1 MVAIRLRR
9 AGSKKR
15 PYFRIVVTDSRAA
28 RDSSF
33 VEILGHYNPR
43 TRPALVDIQQERV
56 DYWISK
62 GAQPSDSVRTLIKR
76 HLTPVAA
83 ARRGSGARG
92 QVSADAAAGT
102 GVRAVVEVLAKAL
115 ADAPDEVR
123 VTETQQQKVTL
134 IELFVSPRDIAR
146 VLGRSGRTAAALRT
160 LAATA
165 GERDGK
171 QVTLEIR
178 EERR

>member
-1 MVAIRLRR
+1 M
-9 AGSKKR
+9 
-15 PYFRIVVTDSRAA
+15 
-28 RDSSF
+28 
-33 VEILGHYNPR
+33 
-43 TRPALVDIQQERV
+43 
-56 DYWISK
+56 
-62 GAQPSDSVRTLIKR
+62 
-76 HLTPVAA
+76 
-83 ARRGSGARG
+83 
-92 QVSADAAAGT
+92 SADAAAGT

-123 VTETQQQKVTL
+123 VTETQQQKGTL
-134 IELFVSPRDIAR
+134 IELVVSPRDIAR

-178 EERR
+178 ESR